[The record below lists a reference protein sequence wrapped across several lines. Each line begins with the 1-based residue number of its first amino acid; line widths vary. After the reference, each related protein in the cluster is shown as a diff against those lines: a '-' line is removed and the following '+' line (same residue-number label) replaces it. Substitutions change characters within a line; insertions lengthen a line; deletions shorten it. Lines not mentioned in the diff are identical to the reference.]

1 MTKQSIPAEMKN
13 LLLLVTILFSNLLFS
28 PVSAQQPG
36 LEVGNLAPEI
46 TLPSPSG
53 EIIKLSSLKGKVV
66 LIDFWAT
73 WCSPCIQEQPVL
85 ARLYKKYK
93 GAVFT
98 NGNGFEIYGVS
109 FDSKKSSWEE
119 VVKKY
124 KITWIQV
131 SDLKFWKSAAAQTYN
146 VKELPY
152 NLLIDGNGIIL
163 AKNLHGDE
171 LAKELESLVKKPGK

>member
-1 MTKQSIPAEMKN
+1 MKN

-109 FDSKKSSWEE
+109 LDAKKSNWETGIHTLN
-119 VVKKY
+119 VQ
-124 KITWIQV
+124 WIQV
-131 SDLKFWKSAAAQTYN
+131 SDLKFWQSPVAKTYN
-146 VKELPY
+146 IQELPF
-152 NLLIDGNGIIL
+152 NVLIDENGIIL
-163 AKNLHGDE
+163 AKNLHGAE
-171 LAKELESLVKKPGK
+171 LGKAIAGYLIRK